1 MLLEQHLM
9 KMLKDEIFALHSEL
23 FAGLAPDEI
32 ESILSR
38 TCSCRRKYT
47 KSVDIFSPGDI
58 ICHTGLI
65 MKGNI
70 DVQFSGLSGKDELVV
85 RESPGELIGQAFSIT
100 KSENSFIHFR
110 AAGDTEILFMN
121 LDALFSVPEVDPL
134 LGRVS
139 VNLMKILAATNI
151 QLNQKICL
159 LTQKSLRDK
168 LMLFFRNTASEG
180 PDGISC
186 QLTLT
191 REELAA
197 YVSAERSSV
206 SRELGRMQDD
216 GCIRLV
222 GKKVI
227 LPAG

>member
-1 MLLEQHLM
+1 MLPAQHLI
-9 KMLKDEIFALHSEL
+9 KMLKNEIFALHSEL
-23 FAGLAPDEI
+23 FAGLAADEI

-38 TCSCRRKYT
+38 TCSCRRVYT
-47 KSVDIFSPGDI
+47 KNVDIFSPGDT

-65 MKGNI
+65 LKGKI

-85 RESPGELIGQAFSIT
+85 RESPGELIGQAFSLT
-100 KSENSFIHFR
+100 GTENSFIHFR
-110 AAGDTEILFMN
+110 AAEEAEILFMN
-121 LDALFSVPEVDPL
+121 LDALFSAPVVDPL

-151 QLNQKICL
+151 QLNKKICL

-168 LMLFFRNTASEG
+168 LMLFFRDSASSS
-180 PDGISC
+180 PDGKSC

-222 GKKVI
+222 GRKVI